1 MGSTVDLSKAWPST
15 KDRSWLAG
23 ALKFAGM
30 PASDV
35 APWLNAKATLPLE
48 AHAVEILRFVT
59 RLGQDARGWFD
70 TPLFP
75 EDALDWRDAGFTP
88 DEACAIQRRAFEAAA
103 AVKSDDHLVFESD
116 WRALDAP
123 PAWIIACFDSGVT
136 NPTAVAALLKVA
148 RDVA

>member
-1 MGSTVDLSKAWPST
+1 MCSTVDLTKAWPSM
-15 KDRSWLAG
+15 KDRAWLAG

-30 PASDV
+30 PAADV
-35 APWLNAKATLPLE
+35 APWLNAKTTLPLE
-48 AHAVEILRFVT
+48 AHAVEIFRFVT
-59 RLGQDARGWFD
+59 RLRQHARGWFD
-70 TPLFP
+70 TPLLP
-75 EDALDWRDAGFTP
+75 EDALEWHEAGFTP

-103 AVKSDDHLVFESD
+103 AAKSDADLVFESD

-123 PAWIIACFDSGVT
+123 PAWIIACLDSGVT